1 MDLSKKEYST
11 LLGMIDGLKTGSE
24 LEARIGRSK
33 DAGNRTG
40 YIVSNFSF
48 ENLLMRL
55 TFDPANGGMGLPSQ
69 QSVTLDVKQDGVRV
83 RLNDANSVKRY
94 IVLGK
99 TDGLSL
105 SAIDSIEK
113 NKSGTLDIPEYNLRI
128 SVSQE
133 GKKKL
138 DLSQVKDILNNNKPK
153 IFRYKKQY
161 SVITKDGKFR
171 YDLSIVKQVHN
182 YRLTER
188 DIARQEPQFEI
199 EIEYV
204 GNNPEAMEEA
214 RRIANMAGEPI
225 SEKTEQKNKKNNN
238 NNKNKKNNKNEKP
251 SNKNKKNKQVEEVKE
266 EEEEPYVEEELEENQ
281 TGGSKGSEI
290 LDQFISHVGVAL
302 QAFQDSFILS
312 KNSERKEVVENYMKH
327 LNLDGDLNLKTD
339 FVCPEPVTLHRRNVV
354 KVRGQPSIMD
364 GYAVS
369 YKADGERNFLYF
381 AAGSK
386 RVEDK
391 GYFIDC
397 NLRVKKSGWYN
408 HGMAGTLLEGE
419 FIRSA
424 NLFLAYDVLFFKG
437 KDVRNLPLEKKAS
450 DKNAKESRM
459 SLLRQYFVQIREM
472 RPTKSAGIEKDEV
485 RDFLPTIKLKK
496 HLPGVGA
503 DIYEKSKELLE
514 GINGVE
520 YHVDGLIYTPLDR
533 PYPKL
538 ERSNSLNRE
547 AKNMSK
553 VYPIFKWK
561 PDELNTIDFLV
572 KTEKNPETNQ
582 DVRTPVYLNN
592 REGKLENQVRQ
603 AKILNLFVGGT
614 QTTSRGMGANNS
626 NSGRRGL
633 KKEFTPV
640 KFNPP
645 RPANPDAGQAK
656 VLLDDKGRMLAVDP
670 VTERTNEIKD
680 NQIVEFAYNTSSIIP
695 WRPIRVRYDKT
706 ERYKRGDP
714 VFGNADFVAND
725 IWENINFP
733 VTVDM
738 LSTGDIPEANLKA
751 PEKTV
756 AQIQAEEAPY
766 YALNQSMERY
776 PYQFFHNKVKGML
789 FHDVAPAFK
798 LNKGKNGRNSNN
810 RNAMAGNLLDM
821 ACGRG
826 GDLHKWKAARYKNVL
841 GLDVDH
847 DGLEEAEKR
856 YRQMDKPKP
865 NVNFIWADGTKLIFP
880 NYVAAM
886 DKSARDKM
894 QEILVSKYAYDVVSC
909 QFAVHYFFRDEVTL
923 RTFFQNVTDNLT
935 VDGHLI
941 GTCMDGEKVYELLK
955 GKSVVEGKVGADNN
969 VIWKISK
976 EYKPF
981 KMEPAKAQLGKAVRV
996 TVGGLGGEYL
1006 EYLVSM
1012 EYLETIAKEYGLEK
1026 VQYMSFADIY
1036 EKSKSDES
1044 SPFHQIAIQM
1054 NEDEARYSS
1063 LNMGFVFKKTENPPD
1078 SVFKKL
1084 SKLMKKKGI
1093 ESKPD
1098 EKKVVGEKTP
1108 RIRKLNK

>member
-1 MDLSKKEYST
+1 MDLSKKEYGT

-69 QSVTLDVKQDGVRV
+69 QSIILDVKQDGVRV

-99 TDGLSL
+99 TDGLCL

-113 NKSGTLDIPEYNLRI
+113 NKSGNLDIPEYNLRI

-133 GKKKL
+133 GKKKM
-138 DLSQVKDILNNNKPK
+138 DLSQIKDILSNNKPK

-188 DIARQEPQFEI
+188 DIAHQEPQYEI
-199 EIEYV
+199 EIEYI
-204 GNNPEAMEEA
+204 GNNPEAIEEA
-214 RRIANMAGEPI
+214 QRIANISAEPI
-225 SEKTEQKNKKNNN
+225 SEKTEH
-238 NNKNKKNNKNEKP
+238 NNKNAKDSKNAKQKN
-251 SNKNKKNKQVEEVKE
+251 NKKNKKKSKKNEEVEK
-266 EEEEPYVEEELEENQ
+266 EEEPYVEEEELEENQ

-290 LDQFISHVGVAL
+290 LDQFIGHIGTAL

-312 KNSERKEVVENYMKH
+312 KNSERREVIENYMKH
-327 LNLDGDLNLKTD
+327 LNLDGDLNSKTD
-339 FVCPEPVTLHRRNVV
+339 FICPEPVTLHRRNVV

-381 AAGSK
+381 ASGSK

-397 NLRVKKSGWYN
+397 NLRIKKSGWYN
-408 HGMAGTLLEGE
+408 HGMAGTLIEGE
-419 FIRSA
+419 FIRSS

-437 KDVRNLPLEKKAS
+437 KDVRQFPLEKKAS
-450 DKNAKESRM
+450 DKNAKDSRM
-459 SLLRQYFVQIREM
+459 SLLRQYFTQIRDM
-472 RPTKSAGIEKDEV
+472 RPTKSAGIEKGDV

-496 HLPGVGA
+496 HLPGVGP
-503 DIYEKSKELLE
+503 DIYQKSKELLE
-514 GINGVE
+514 GIKGVE

-582 DVRTPVYLNN
+582 DVRTPIYLNN

-603 AKILNLFVGGT
+603 AKVLNLFVGGT
-614 QTTSRGMGANNS
+614 QTISRNTGNR

-656 VLLDDKGRMLAVDP
+656 VLLDDKGRMLAIDP
-670 VTERTNEIKD
+670 VSGRTNEIKD
-680 NQIVEFAYNTSSIIP
+680 NQIVEFAYNVNSTIP

-733 VTVDM
+733 VSTEM

-776 PYQFFHNKVKGML
+776 PYQFFHNKVKSML
-789 FHDVAPAFK
+789 FHDVAPALQ
-798 LNKGKNGRNSNN
+798 LNKNKNKNGRNSNN
-810 RNAMAGNLLDM
+810 RNVMAGNLLDL

-826 GDLHKWKAARYKNVL
+826 GDLHKWKVARYKNVL
-841 GLDVDH
+841 GLDLDH

-1036 EKSKSDES
+1036 EKAKSDES

-1108 RIRKLNK
+1108 RIRKLDK